1 MRGPVWDGRCV
12 GGRQDASLA
21 LVVLHKISETAFYKD
36 RETAQSIPDG
46 IIRGPVEK
54 TNVCFRKTR
63 FPYVTR
69 ENTTL
74 TEYILI
80 AY

>member
-46 IIRGPVEK
+46 MRWIGSGQQCVLVIGDRVALDFFG
-54 TNVCFRKTR
+54 VCCGRS
-63 FPYVTR
+63 
-69 ENTTL
+69 
-74 TEYILI
+74 
-80 AY
+80 